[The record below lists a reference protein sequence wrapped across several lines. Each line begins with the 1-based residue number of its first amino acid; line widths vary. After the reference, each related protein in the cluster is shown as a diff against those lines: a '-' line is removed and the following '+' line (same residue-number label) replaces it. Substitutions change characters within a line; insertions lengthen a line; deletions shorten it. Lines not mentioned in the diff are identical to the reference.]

1 MKKIIYIIASL
12 LLIPLSVSAEKFDI
26 GYNGAFYDGCGE
38 SGGQGPSALC
48 QIYSIKG
55 KNATCIDADNAS
67 PDVID
72 TTHTYTYKD
81 EGFGRGLIAM
91 ANYAKINGI
100 SERDQAHAFRI
111 YTMKVNPPSGSGVIS
126 SGTRQAMINY
136 SASGQIN
143 SMVNVGVCAAENKC
157 NGVDDINKYL
167 PNDDVS
173 STSFEIEKTGQED
186 PTTSGKNI
194 TVVAHVSINKENS
207 DAKVTPNKS
216 CKADGYKCS
225 VEKIEDDGFDVK
237 ISGTKGKNSS
247 ITVEITF
254 SGVSGNT
261 NGMITEVTLY
271 TCEGGQSGCITNP
284 KHADRMPPYQR
295 FIQLVS
301 GKANSSDT
309 TKTIDVT
316 LPTLCDDPNMSDEEK
331 TKNGCCNVSDDFIKK
346 LKEGSE
352 EEDNYIKACGPI
364 IHLENDC
371 GADSCSKDGELNE
384 SSYRAFNHS
393 FIRGRSMKYLM
404 LELSK
409 LETKVDNWKA
419 YNPYFEESFNG
430 YCATFITENV
440 DIYTPGTAAS
450 ISGQF
455 FIFDSYNDSN
465 ASSNVNS
472 YFRQPY
478 VVDKTK
484 RTFFFNSNAWINDYK
499 EKAKNEQNSYD
510 AWQNSIDDLVKKNDN
525 LIRAYDR
532 YIRMQNNNALC
543 YRTKDNYDAAGNF
556 VSKSTDWD
564 ACIEEARQAYEDV
577 AQPAFDKAVSDED
590 SARKSYGNAVSARIA
605 LQGARNTCM
614 DKMVEFNMSYN
625 KDKVPDVSFS
635 YKQNS
640 KKYNGVTENTVD
652 MIEASKK
659 NGSVK
664 YWPNISSDV
673 DSENYIEGYGK
684 STGQDSGRD
693 YTGMICTP
701 ISSNN
706 LKGSEYLENHLQ
718 ALTPTMVPTRVNGK
732 GNVVTVTGDKTT
744 YTETQELYR
753 LPYPS
758 IDNCYGGEDGKGCQD
773 YYYNNVIFN
782 SMQGVASGVTEDPYG
797 NYENT
802 VDTYEKVSK
811 YTFYRPPKNTFALMN
826 TGEYLTTDNIKY
838 DSNSS
843 MKNINGLEIGY
854 VYNIE
859 LTSYKGQYET
869 KFTFKDIKYQ
879 NDKLNDYFNSKLSTY
894 LTENG
899 MVNVYSTCNYC
910 NMEMAFRRNC
920 DECDDTQT
928 YDFVPQFYYRAIA
941 LSDVTPT
948 ERENGETNWSD
959 AKGQAAEA
967 LIQQGSGLAS
977 LNNNDNNNYIALTS
991 DTDTTTKADDS
1002 KLSTYLADSSSSGK
1016 YDIYDD
1022 ESRKY
1027 LEYEVTLTTKD
1038 LQTIKKNTSKQYFK
1052 YSTMNMCGTGTIQTG
1067 KDSDIEYCFDCN
1079 SDMKECKST
1088 FVESY
1093 FSDTSGRD
1101 NKWKYYVNGTF
1112 CTGSISSC
1120 IKGLDYVMVD
1130 SSGNT
1135 VENKDGIY
1143 PDPLYPQKFLEEYKN
1158 WP

>member
-12 LLIPLSVSAEKFDI
+12 FLIPLSVSAETFDI
-26 GYNGAFYDGCGE
+26 GYNGAFYSGCGE
-38 SGGQGPSALC
+38 SSGQGPSALC
-48 QIYSIKG
+48 QRYSIKG
-55 KNATCIDADNAS
+55 ENATCIDADNAS
-67 PDVID
+67 PDIIN
-72 TTHTYTYKD
+72 TSHTYKVNDDT
-81 EGFGRGLIAM
+81 FGDGLIAM

-100 SERDQAHAFRI
+100 SEINQAHAFRI
-111 YTMKVNPPSGSGVIS
+111 YTMKVNPLSGGGVIG

-136 SASGQIN
+136 SSSDQIGT
-143 SMVNVGVCAAENKC
+143 MVKVGLCAAENKC
-157 NGVDDINKYL
+157 DGVDDIKKYL
-167 PNDDVS
+167 PNNDSS
-173 STSFEIEKTGQED
+173 STSFEFEIEKSGQDD

-194 TVVAHVSINKENS
+194 TVVAHVSINKENA
-207 DAKVTPNKS
+207 DAKIIPNKS
-216 CKADGYKCS
+216 CKANGFKCS
-225 VEKIEDDGFDVK
+225 VESITDDGFDVK

-247 ITVEITF
+247 IKVEITF
-254 SGVSGNT
+254 SSVSGNT
-261 NGMITEVTLY
+261 GDMITEVTLY
-271 TCEGGQSGCITNP
+271 SCTDSCIT
-284 KHADRMPPYQR
+284 KTEHQGRRGPYQR

-309 TKTIDVT
+309 TKTIEVT

-331 TKNGCCNVSDDFIKK
+331 TKNGCCNVSDEFIEN
-346 LKEGSE
+346 LEEGSE

-371 GADSCSKDGELNE
+371 GANSCSKDGELNE

-404 LELSK
+404 LELGK
-409 LETKVDNWKA
+409 LETKANWND
-419 YNPYFEESFNG
+419 YEPYFEQSFND

-484 RTFFFNSNAWINDYK
+484 RTFFFNSNAWNKDYK
-499 EKAKNEQNSYD
+499 QKAYAEQSSYETWQSSIDNLLSANKTLIDAKNNYE
-510 AWQNSIDDLVKKNDN
+510 KMKNHS
-525 LIRAYDR
+525 AS
-532 YIRMQNNNALC
+532 C
-543 YRTKDNYDAAGNF
+543 YRKQNIYNEKGDI
-556 VSKSTDWD
+556 VSSYTDWD
-564 ACIEEARQAYEDV
+564 ACIADAESVYNSAKSG
-577 AQPAFDKAVSDED
+577 FNSAVSAED
-590 SARKSYGNAVSARIA
+590 GARTSYGSAVSARTQ
-605 LQGARNTCM
+605 LQGIRNTCM
-614 DKMVEFNMSYN
+614 EEIKKFQMNYKKTN
-625 KDKVPDVSFS
+625 VPDVSFS

-640 KKYNGVTENTVD
+640 KKYNGVTENTID
-652 MIEASKK
+652 MIEADKK

-664 YWPNISSDV
+664 YWPNTSSGV
-673 DSENYIEGYGK
+673 DDGNYISGK
-684 STGQDSGRD
+684 CGGE
-693 YTGMICTP
+693 YPNMICTP
-701 ISSNN
+701 IYNDPT
-706 LKGSEYLENHLQ
+706 GSGYAENHLQ
-718 ALTPTMVPTRVNGK
+718 GITPTMVPTRVNGY
-732 GNVVTVTGDKTT
+732 GNVVTKLGDENTM
-744 YTETQELYR
+744 TETEKKYQ
-753 LPYPS
+753 LPYPK
-758 IDNCYGGEDGKGCQD
+758 IDNCSGGDDKKNCQE
-773 YYYNNVIFN
+773 YFFNNVTFN
-782 SMQGVASGVTEDPYG
+782 AKQGIASDGAKDPYD
-797 NYENT
+797 NYTNS

-811 YTFYRPPKNTFALMN
+811 YTFYRPPINTFALMN
-826 TGEYLTTDNIKY
+826 TGEYQTINY
-838 DSNSS
+838 ESNAS
-843 MKNINGLEIGY
+843 MKSIKGLEIGY

-879 NDKLNDYFNSKLSTY
+879 NNKLNDYFNSKLQTY
-894 LTENG
+894 LTEHN
-899 MVNVYSTCNYC
+899 MNNVYSTCNYC

-941 LSDVTPT
+941 LSDVTPN
-948 ERENGETNWSD
+948 ERNYKTNWTD

-967 LIQQGSGLAS
+967 LIEQGSGLAS

-991 DTDTTTKADDS
+991 DADKTTKADDS

-1016 YDIYDD
+1016 FDIYDD

-1038 LQTIKKNTSKQYFK
+1038 LQTIKRNTAKKYFK
-1052 YSTMNMCGTGTIQTG
+1052 YSTMNMCGTGTKQTG
-1067 KDSDIEYCFDCN
+1067 KDSDIEYCFECN

-1093 FSDTSGRD
+1093 FSDKSGRD
-1101 NKWKYYVNGTF
+1101 NKWKYYVNGKF

-1130 SSGNT
+1130 SSGNI

-1143 PDPLYPQKFLEEYKN
+1143 PDPLYPQKFLEQYKN

>member
-12 LLIPLSVSAEKFDI
+12 FLIPLVVSAETIPVGSTEKSCSGITHIEYRYTI
-26 GYNGAFYDGCGE
+26 GGKSVTCMDPDLTSPYYVNQSTSYSYGCDK
-38 SGGQGPSALC
+38 C
-48 QIYSIKG
+48 
-55 KNATCIDADNAS
+55 NFTD
-67 PDVID
+67 
-72 TTHTYTYKD
+72 
-81 EGFGRGLIAM
+81 GLIAM
-91 ANYAKINGI
+91 SNYAKKNNV
-100 SERDQAHAFRI
+100 SECDQSEAFRI
-111 YTMKVNPPSGSGVIS
+111 YPFKADDLYVVGSPGVIS
-126 SGTRQAMINY
+126 NTSSSIIGKLKNY
-136 SASGQIN
+136 SPGNDAIGK
-143 SMVNVGVCAAENKC
+143 MLKVGLCAHDGGEGNYC
-157 NGVDDINKYL
+157 NDINIDEYIPSDSSGAGKVTVTDVKQDATTDGKKYTI
-167 PNDDVS
+167 NATID
-173 STSFEIEKTGQED
+173 IE
-186 PTTSGKNI
+186 
-194 TVVAHVSINKENS
+194 KENS
-207 DAKVTPNKS
+207 DAKVTFKGCSGN
-216 CKADGYKCS
+216 GIKCAAAG
-225 VEKIEDDGFDVK
+225 DTDL
-237 ISGTKGKNSS
+237 TNSS
-247 ITVEITF
+247 SIDIIVTGTISKKNTVD
-254 SGVSGNT
+254 
-261 NGMITEVTLY
+261 VTLKFDGIVGNGDIISEIKIY
-271 TCEGGQSGCITNP
+271 TCVGNANVCSPVNNYQPNP
-284 KHADRMPPYQR
+284 SYQR
-295 FIQLVS
+295 FVELVN
-301 GKANSSDT
+301 GKSTEKSSEV
-309 TKTIDVT
+309 KVT
-316 LPTLCDDPNMSDEEK
+316 LNVPSICDDPNMSDEEK
-331 TKNGCCNVSDDFIKK
+331 TKNGCCNVSDEFIEN
-346 LKEGSE
+346 LEEGSE

-404 LELSK
+404 LELGK
-409 LETKVDNWKA
+409 LETKANWND
-419 YNPYFEESFNG
+419 YEPYFEQSFND

-455 FIFDSYNDSN
+455 FIFDSYNDTN

-484 RTFFFNSNAWINDYK
+484 RTFFFNSNAWNKDYK
-499 EKAKNEQNSYD
+499 QKADAEQKSYETWQTSIDNLLSANKTLIDAKNNYEKMKSHSASCHRKQNIYNEKGDIVSSY
-510 AWQNSIDDLVKKNDN
+510 
-525 LIRAYDR
+525 
-532 YIRMQNNNALC
+532 
-543 YRTKDNYDAAGNF
+543 
-556 VSKSTDWD
+556 TDWD
-564 ACIEEARQAYEDV
+564 ACIADAESVYNSATSR
-577 AQPAFDKAVSDED
+577 FNSAVSAEEG
-590 SARKSYGNAVSARIA
+590 SRTSYGSAVSARTQ
-605 LQGARNTCM
+605 LQGIRNTCM
-614 DKMVEFNMSYN
+614 EEIKKFQMNYKNENI
-625 KDKVPDVSFS
+625 PDVSFS

-640 KKYNGVTENTVD
+640 KKYDGVTENTID
-652 MIEASKK
+652 MIEADKEK
-659 NGSVK
+659 GSVK
-664 YWPNISSDV
+664 YWPNTSSGV
-673 DSENYIEGYGK
+673 DDGNYI
-684 STGQDSGRD
+684 SGNCGGE
-693 YTGMICTP
+693 YANMICTP
-701 ISSNN
+701 IYNDPT
-706 LKGSEYLENHLQ
+706 GSGYAENHLQ
-718 ALTPTMVPTRVNGK
+718 GITPTMVPTRVNGY
-732 GNVVTVTGDKTT
+732 GNIVTKLGDENTM
-744 YTETQELYR
+744 TETEKKYQ
-753 LPYPS
+753 LPYPE
-758 IDNCYGGEDGKGCQD
+758 IDGCSGGDDKKNCQEYFF
-773 YYYNNVIFN
+773 NNVTFN
-782 SMQGVASGVTEDPYG
+782 AKQGIASDGAKDPYD
-797 NYENT
+797 NYTNS

-826 TGEYLTTDNIKY
+826 TGEYQTIDY
-838 DSNSS
+838 ESNAA

-869 KFTFKDIKYQ
+869 KFTFKNIKYQ
-879 NDKLNDYFNSKLSTY
+879 NDKLNDYFNSKLETY
-894 LTENG
+894 LTEHDMN
-899 MVNVYSTCNYC
+899 NVYSTCNYC

-1038 LQTIKKNTSKQYFK
+1038 LQTIKKNTAKKYFK
-1052 YSTMNMCGTGTIQTG
+1052 YSTMNMCGTGTKQTG

-1101 NKWKYYVNGTF
+1101 NKWKYYVNGKF
-1112 CTGSISSC
+1112 CTGDISSC

-1135 VENKDGIY
+1135 VENKDGVY
-1143 PDPLYPQKFLEEYKN
+1143 PDPLYPQKFLEKYKN

>member
-1 MKKIIYIIASL
+1 MKKIVYVIASL
-12 LLIPLSVSAEKFDI
+12 LLIPLVVSAETFDI
-26 GYNGAFYDGCGE
+26 GYNGAFYSGCGE
-38 SGGQGPSALC
+38 SSGQGPSALC
-48 QIYSIKG
+48 QRYSIKG
-55 KNATCIDADNAS
+55 ENATCIDADNAS
-67 PDVID
+67 PDIIN
-72 TTHTYTYKD
+72 TSHTYKVNEDT
-81 EGFGRGLIAM
+81 FGDGLIAM

-100 SERDQAHAFRI
+100 SEIYQAHAFRI
-111 YTMKVNPPSGSGVIS
+111 YTMKVNPLSGGGVIG

-136 SASGQIN
+136 SSSDQIGT
-143 SMVNVGVCAAENKC
+143 MVKVGLCAAENKC
-157 NGVDDINKYL
+157 DGVDDINKYL
-167 PNDDVS
+167 PNNDSS
-173 STSFEIEKTGQED
+173 STNLEFEIEKSGQDD

-194 TVVAHVSINKENS
+194 TVVAHVSINKENA
-207 DAKVTPNKS
+207 DAKIIPNKS
-216 CKADGYKCS
+216 CKANGFKCS
-225 VEKIEDDGFDVK
+225 VESITDDGFDVK

-247 ITVEITF
+247 IKVEITF

-261 NGMITEVTLY
+261 GDMITEVTLY
-271 TCEGGQSGCITNP
+271 SCTGSCIT
-284 KHADRMPPYQR
+284 KTEHQGRRGPYQR

-301 GKANSSDT
+301 GKANSSDSK
-309 TKTIDVT
+309 KTIEVT

-331 TKNGCCNVSDDFIKK
+331 TKNGCCNVSDEFIKN
-346 LKEGSE
+346 LEEGSE

-371 GADSCSKDGELNE
+371 GADSCSKDGELNK

-404 LELSK
+404 LELGK
-409 LETKVDNWKA
+409 LETKANWND
-419 YNPYFEESFNG
+419 YEPYFEQSFND

-484 RTFFFNSNAWINDYK
+484 RTFFFNSNAWNKDYK
-499 EKAKNEQNSYD
+499 QKAAAEQKSYETWQTSIDNLLSANKTLIDAKNNYEKMKSHSASCHRKQNIYNEKGDIVSSY
-510 AWQNSIDDLVKKNDN
+510 
-525 LIRAYDR
+525 
-532 YIRMQNNNALC
+532 
-543 YRTKDNYDAAGNF
+543 
-556 VSKSTDWD
+556 TDWD
-564 ACIEEARQAYEDV
+564 ACIADAESVYNSATSR
-577 AQPAFDKAVSDED
+577 FNSAVSAEEG
-590 SARKSYGNAVSARIA
+590 ARTSYGSAVSARTQ
-605 LQGARNTCM
+605 LQGIRNTCM
-614 DKMVEFNMSYN
+614 EEIKKFQMHYKNE
-625 KDKVPDVSFS
+625 KIPDVSFS

-640 KKYNGVTENTVD
+640 KKYDGVTENTID
-652 MIEASKK
+652 MIEADKEK
-659 NGSVK
+659 GSVK
-664 YWPNISSDV
+664 YWPNTSSGV
-673 DSENYIEGYGK
+673 DDGNYISGK
-684 STGQDSGRD
+684 CGGE
-693 YTGMICTP
+693 YANMVCTP
-701 ISSNN
+701 IYNDPT
-706 LKGSEYLENHLQ
+706 GSGYAEDHLQ
-718 ALTPTMVPTRVNGK
+718 GITPTMVPTRVNGH
-732 GNVVTVTGDKTT
+732 GNIVTKLGDENTM
-744 YTETQELYR
+744 TETEKKYQ
-753 LPYPS
+753 LPYPE
-758 IDNCYGGEDGKGCQD
+758 IDGCSGGDDKKNCQEYFF
-773 YYYNNVIFN
+773 NNVTFN
-782 SMQGVASGVTEDPYG
+782 AKQGIASDGAKDPYD
-797 NYENT
+797 NYTNS

-826 TGEYLTTDNIKY
+826 TGEYLTPDNIKY

-894 LTENG
+894 LTEND

-920 DECDDTQT
+920 DECDDTQN

-991 DTDTTTKADDS
+991 DADKTNKADDS

-1038 LQTIKKNTSKQYFK
+1038 LQTIKRNTAKKYFK
-1052 YSTMNMCGTGTIQTG
+1052 YSKMNMCGTGTNQIG

-1093 FSDTSGRD
+1093 FSDKSGRD
-1101 NKWKYYVNGTF
+1101 NKWKYYVNGKF

-1120 IKGLDYVMVD
+1120 IKGLDYIMVD

-1135 VENKDGIY
+1135 VGNKDGIY
-1143 PDPLYPQKFLEEYKN
+1143 PDPLYPQKFLEQYKN